1 MEINVACPQILDPWG
16 IADISSETTSFLVK
30 KPSLQEFL
38 ACGNNPG
45 KGDFN
50 ITLIFNFLYN
60 F

>member
-1 MEINVACPQILDPWG
+1 MEINVSCPQILDPWG

-30 KPSLQEFL
+30 KTSLQEFL
-38 ACGNNPG
+38 PCGNNPG
-45 KGDFN
+45 KEDFN